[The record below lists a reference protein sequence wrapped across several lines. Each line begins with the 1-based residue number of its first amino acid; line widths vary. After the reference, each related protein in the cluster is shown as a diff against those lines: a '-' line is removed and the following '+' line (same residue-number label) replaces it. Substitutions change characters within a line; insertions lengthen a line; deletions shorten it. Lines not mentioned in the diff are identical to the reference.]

1 MARQYI
7 TQVGGKI
14 KTNYM
19 IPFLASHMFQQQSN
33 WKRSDETETTKK
45 QYYKLL
51 KLKPMFIK
59 LNVSSHGNTFLPQL
73 INVSM
78 VKEIRG
84 GFTDMHALSPDKWC
98 VAKFIDGEELYI
110 EGSVDDLQ
118 SKIFNENDRTL
129 DVRVRNGSG
138 RLGPL

>member
-1 MARQYI
+1 
-7 TQVGGKI
+7 
-14 KTNYM
+14 M
-19 IPFLASHMFQQQSN
+19 IGVLLGAGLIQQQILRSSN
-33 WKRSDETETTKK
+33 SYSSEQSEKKK

-59 LNVSSHGNTFLPQL
+59 LNVSPGHGKFLPQL

-78 VKEIRG
+78 IKEIRG
-84 GFTDMHALSPDKWC
+84 GYRDIDGLTPDKWC
-98 VAKFIDGEELYI
+98 TAKFIDSEELYV
-110 EGSVDDLQ
+110 EGSIDELQ